1 MARAQNAIVAQGGGG
16 IQKNEK
22 FSDFISSKA
31 AQQLMNQ
38 AIPDAASKARFIG
51 SIVAAVASTP
61 ALQECSSASI
71 LAAGLRGEGEGLIL
85 GIGYYIV
92 PYKPTAVFVRSYK
105 GLIQLALTGGDVADM
120 DCVEVRE
127 GEYVGRNRRTK
138 RPEFD
143 FSIYETDEEAEK
155 HPVIGYYAYC
165 EKKDGYF
172 RGEYMSVGAVMDHAE
187 QYSPKNFNREKYYK
201 LMSGEMS
208 KEDADRLRESSAYYK
223 SPDAMFKKTVL
234 RKLLNSGYV
243 TLAASTRVNQA
254 MEEDDRNEAVMD
266 AIGSFDV
273 MSVDPNTGEIA
284 EQSIQVAPEDA
295 APKGDEKPAGMKR
308 KKKGE
313 EEAPVDVEYREA
325 QEAPTPTPAPDAV
338 PASGGEDDVIGSFFA

>member
-1 MARAQNAIVAQGGGG
+1 MARAQNAIVAQGVGG

-38 AIPDAASKARFIG
+38 AIPDAASKARFVG

-92 PYKPTAVFVRSYK
+92 PYKPTAVFIRSYK
-105 GLIQLALTGGDVADM
+105 GLIQLALSGGDVADM

-127 GEYVGRNRRTK
+127 GEYVGRNKRTK

-143 FSIYETDEEAEK
+143 FSVYETDEEAEK
-155 HPVIGYYAYC
+155 HPIVGYYAYC

-187 QYSPKNFNREKYYK
+187 TYAPKNFSREKYYR

-208 KEDADRLRESSAYYK
+208 KEEADRLRESSAYYK
-223 SPDAMFKKTVL
+223 NPDAMFKKTVL

-254 MEEDDRNEAVMD
+254 MEEDDSSEEVMD
-266 AIGSFDV
+266 AIGSFDTIE
-273 MSVDPNTGEIA
+273 VDQTTGEVKT
-284 EQSIQVAPEDA
+284 QSVQVAPEEA

-308 KKKGE
+308 KKKADADDPT
-313 EEAPVDVEYREA
+313 EAAVDVDY
-325 QEAPTPTPAPDAV
+325 QETDAAPAK
-338 PASGGEDDVIGSFFA
+338 EDDVIGTFFA

>member
-1 MARAQNAIVAQGGGG
+1 MARAQNAIVAQGVGG

-38 AIPDAASKARFIG
+38 AIPDAASKARFVG

-92 PYKPTAVFVRSYK
+92 PYKPTAVFIRSYK
-105 GLIQLALTGGDVADM
+105 GLIQLALSGGDVADM

-127 GEYVGRNRRTK
+127 GEYVGRNKRTK

-155 HPVIGYYAYC
+155 HPVVGYYAYC

-187 QYSPKNFNREKYYK
+187 TYSPKNFNREKYMR

-208 KEDADRLRESSAYYK
+208 KEEADRLRESSAYYK
-223 SPDAMFKKTVL
+223 NPDAMFKKTVL

-254 MEEDDRNEAVMD
+254 MAEDDSSEAVMD
-266 AIGSFDV
+266 AIGSFDTIE
-273 MSVDPNTGEIA
+273 VDQATGEVKT
-284 EQSIQVAPEDA
+284 QSVQVAPEEA

-308 KKKGE
+308 KKKADADAPT
-313 EEAPVDVEYREA
+313 EAAVDVDYQETDAAPA
-325 QEAPTPTPAPDAV
+325 Q
-338 PASGGEDDVIGSFFA
+338 EDDVIGTFFA

>member
-1 MARAQNAIVAQGGGG
+1 MARAQNAIVAQGVGG

-38 AIPDAASKARFIG
+38 AIPDAASKARFVG

-92 PYKPTAVFVRSYK
+92 PYKPTAVFIRSYK
-105 GLIQLALTGGDVADM
+105 GLIQLALSGGDVADM

-127 GEYVGRNRRTK
+127 GEYVGRNKRTK

-143 FSIYETDEEAEK
+143 FSVYETDEEAEK
-155 HPVIGYYAYC
+155 HPIVGYYAYC

-187 QYSPKNFNREKYYK
+187 TYAPKNFSREKYYR

-208 KEDADRLRESSAYYK
+208 KDDADRLRESSAYYK
-223 SPDAMFKKTVL
+223 NPDAMFKKTVL

-254 MEEDDRNEAVMD
+254 MEEDDSSEAVMD
-266 AIGSFDV
+266 AIGSFDTIE
-273 MSVDPNTGEIA
+273 VDQATGEVKT
-284 EQSIQVAPEDA
+284 QSVQVAPEEAD
-295 APKGDEKPAGMKR
+295 PKGDEKPAGMKR
-308 KKKGE
+308 KKKADADDPT
-313 EEAPVDVEYREA
+313 EAAVDVDYQETDAAPA
-325 QEAPTPTPAPDAV
+325 Q
-338 PASGGEDDVIGSFFA
+338 EDDVIGTFFA

>member
-1 MARAQNAIVAQGGGG
+1 MARAQNAIVAQGVGG

-38 AIPDAASKARFIG
+38 AIPDAASKARFVG

-92 PYKPTAVFVRSYK
+92 PYKPTAVFIRSYK
-105 GLIQLALTGGDVADM
+105 GLIQLALSGGDVADM

-127 GEYVGRNRRTK
+127 GEYIGRNKRTK

-155 HPVIGYYAYC
+155 HPVVGYYAYC

-187 QYSPKNFNREKYYK
+187 TYSPKNFNREKYMR

-208 KEDADRLRESSAYYK
+208 KEEADRLRESSAYYK
-223 SPDAMFKKTVL
+223 NPDAMFKKTVL

-254 MEEDDRNEAVMD
+254 MAEDDSSEAVMD
-266 AIGSFDV
+266 AIGSFDTIE
-273 MSVDPNTGEIA
+273 VDQTTGEVKT
-284 EQSIQVAPEDA
+284 QSVQVAPEEA

-308 KKKGE
+308 KKKADADAPT
-313 EEAPVDVEYREA
+313 EAAVDVDYQETDAAPA
-325 QEAPTPTPAPDAV
+325 Q
-338 PASGGEDDVIGSFFA
+338 EDDVIGTFFA

>member
-38 AIPDAASKARFIG
+38 AIPDAASKARFVG

-187 QYSPKNFNREKYYK
+187 QYAPKNFNREKYYK

-208 KEDADRLRESSAYYK
+208 KEEADRLRESSAYYK

-254 MEEDDRNEAVMD
+254 MDEDDRNEAVMD

-273 MSVDPNTGEIA
+273 MSVDPDTGEIT
-284 EQSIQVAPEDA
+284 EQSVQVAPEDA
-295 APKGDEKPAGMKR
+295 APKGDEKPAGIKR
-308 KKKGE
+308 KAKKE
-313 EEAPVDVEYREA
+313 APETAPVDAEY
-325 QEAPTPTPAPDAV
+325 QEVPPAPAVDGV
-338 PASGGEDDVIGSFFA
+338 PAGEDDVIGGFFA

>member
-1 MARAQNAIVAQGGGG
+1 MARAQNAIVAQGVGG

-38 AIPDAASKARFIG
+38 AIPDAASKARFVG

-92 PYKPTAVFVRSYK
+92 PYKPTAVFIRSYK
-105 GLIQLALTGGDVADM
+105 GLIQLALSGGDVADM

-127 GEYVGRNRRTK
+127 GEYIGRNKRTK

-143 FSIYETDEEAEK
+143 FSVYETDEEAEK
-155 HPVIGYYAYC
+155 HPIVGYYAYC

-187 QYSPKNFNREKYYK
+187 TYAPKNFSREKYYR

-208 KEDADRLRESSAYYK
+208 KEEADRLRESSAYYK
-223 SPDAMFKKTVL
+223 NPDAMFKKTVL

-254 MEEDDRNEAVMD
+254 MEEDDSSEAVMD
-266 AIGSFDV
+266 AIGSFDTIE
-273 MSVDPNTGEIA
+273 VDQTTGEVKS
-284 EQSIQVAPEDA
+284 QSVQVAPEEA

-308 KKKGE
+308 KKKTDADDPT
-313 EEAPVDVEYREA
+313 EAAVDVDY
-325 QEAPTPTPAPDAV
+325 QETDATPAQ
-338 PASGGEDDVIGSFFA
+338 EDDVIGTFFA